1 MYCYKQSLKLGC
13 AVTPISKLEQ
23 VAFSGG
29 SIFPT
34 FHNSSVCFTL
44 VTELITTDYLTMF
57 I

>member
-13 AVTPISKLEQ
+13 AVTPISKLDQ